1 MRWPTRELQNGNA
14 LGHKFDHFTDGT
26 EEAIELLCAA
36 YKRLSKLDGH
46 EAVGRTARHPYF
58 SE

>member
-1 MRWPTRELQNGNA
+1 VPTRELQNGNA